1 MLSLFYNKF
10 TDLPVHF
17 GITLLY
23 IICLLAGLG
32 TVFFKLDVLYNLLSG
47 AGSFSSSFVGKTV
60 LTDTVLSVRDDCT
73 QFRRVKG
80 ECRVYRD
87 VRSIDG
93 KIEISIF
100 DFEELEEPTH
110 TKNTHNHNGTTGQT
124 WIWRLEQSRRMPRM
138 LGEAGRI
145 CDMAP
150 CVII

>member
-1 MLSLFYNKF
+1 MNPSIFEPFKTLVSSICGINVILVLQQIHGFAFWPVLALSF
-10 TDLPVHF
+10 V
-17 GITLLY
+17 
-23 IICLLAGLG
+23 
-32 TVFFKLDVLYNLLSG
+32 KLDVLYNLLSG

-60 LTDTVLSVRDDCT
+60 LTDTVLSVRDDCK

-124 WIWRLEQSRRMPRM
+124 WI
-138 LGEAGRI
+138 
-145 CDMAP
+145 
-150 CVII
+150 